1 MQRSEGGGG
10 LFTGRDLR
18 AFRSPVSLLVAECFL
33 AAAYDV
39 PTGRVPPRADASV
52 LGLPGAGSSQV
63 FDGGDG
69 GDAASGI
76 RGSPQGRR
84 SRAMVVPD
92 GSRPVLWYTGPPL
105 KGDPVMNL
113 VDLLRPARPAS
124 SSPKRKKLLGRA
136 TTRQLSAVTAVTAVV
151 GGLLIATGAPG
162 VSAVAAKPPADTGFE
177 VPFSGSEKYEYLAP
191 TEFTNADQINEPLG
205 PKRADK
211 IAKKLGLNKKKVLT
225 PLQYELFI
233 TGQGIGG
240 DPDAAKLADES
251 VRIFT
256 NTTGNPLYDD
266 SVLASYGL
274 FVKDDN
280 GVGILM
286 SLANEDAP
294 TRIANTLLVKGGY
307 IDTWFRANGATDSLI
322 QLYESGYTISA
333 YYGDMA
339 QQQSGEPQLI
349 KTTKGDETAPVYVGM
364 SMGPALWL
372 TNFALLYTLS
382 PEKAANMPGY
392 WAPIPDTTASAVL
405 ESPTGQVP
413 WVEYKSDF
421 G

>member
-1 MQRSEGGGG
+1 MRYRLLPS
-10 LFTGRDLR
+10 FLR
-18 AFRSPVSLLVAECFL
+18 AAALVAAS
-33 AAAYDV
+33 AAQ
-39 PTGRVPPRADASV
+39 
-52 LGLPGAGSSQV
+52 AGTLTS
-63 FDGGDG
+63 
-69 GDAASGI
+69 AT
-76 RGSPQGRR
+76 
-84 SRAMVVPD
+84 
-92 GSRPVLWYTGPPL
+92 WT
-105 KGDPVMNL
+105 
-113 VDLLRPARPAS
+113 LRDRLFH
-124 SSPKRKKLLGRA
+124 RLLGRS
-136 TTRQLSAVTAVTAVV
+136 TTGQLSAVTVVTAAVV
-151 GGLLIATGAPG
+151 GLLTVTASQG

-205 PKRADK
+205 QERADK
-211 IAKKLGLNKKKVLT
+211 IAKKLGLNKKMVLT

-233 TGQGIGG
+233 TGKGIGG
-240 DPDAAKLADES
+240 DADSAKLADEC

-274 FVKDDN
+274 FVKEGDD
-280 GVGILM
+280 GIGWLM

-294 TRIANTLLVKGGY
+294 TRIANTLLVKSGY
-307 IDTWFRANGATDSLI
+307 IDTWFRSNGATDSLI

-339 QQQSGEPQLI
+339 QQQSGVPQLI
-349 KTTKGDETAPVYVGM
+349 ETTKGDETTPVYVGM

-392 WAPIPDTTASAVL
+392 WAPIPERTASAVL
-405 ESPTGQVP
+405 ASGTGQVP
-413 WVEYKSDF
+413 WLEYKSDF
-421 G
+421 E